1 MICVIKDCEAE
12 AKKGEFHCMSHDEK
26 KQAVQEPGQ
35 AGKYN
40 ALRKAKI
47 LACARQITLG
57 WESIPQR
64 TLVAATAAA
73 ISDGLRLKGQD
84 DPTYDEVALVLRQA
98 VDSGDLVSYEKNGTT
113 FYKLP
118 EPKVNEPAQVDV
130 RQLPDSGR
138 LVTVKKNGRK
148 GAMVEE
154 SYVEPNVLGSD
165 TRGGIHITQP
175 VDIAGAQVSD
185 TTFAWSS
192 DSHIHGNTIVGA
204 KVQDFRGDRIM
215 LEPDVERT
223 VDIDFP
229 ASVRHTIDEML
240 ATGLYGVDFNAFVR
254 EAICARVREYVKG
267 KK

>member
-26 KQAVQEPGQ
+26 KQEPVLPYGVKTAGEVLEAAVF
-35 AGKYN
+35 
-40 ALRKAKI
+40 
-47 LACARQITLG
+47 TLQS
-57 WESIPQR
+57 WSKSPPISAR
-64 TLVAATAAA
+64 TLTFAT
-73 ISDGLRLKGQD
+73 LRRLGCHDNQ
-84 DPTYDEVALVLRQA
+84 YDEVALVLRQA

-113 FYKLP
+113 FYRLP
-118 EPKVNEPAQVDV
+118 EPKKNEPAQVDV
-130 RQLPDSGR
+130 RQLPDGGR